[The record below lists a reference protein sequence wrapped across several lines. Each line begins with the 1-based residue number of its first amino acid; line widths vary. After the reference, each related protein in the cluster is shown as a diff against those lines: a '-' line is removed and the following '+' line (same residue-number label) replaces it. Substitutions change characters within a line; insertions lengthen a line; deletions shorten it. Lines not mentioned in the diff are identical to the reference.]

1 MNIGPGGICD
11 SEVRMRSRSTKIFFI
26 ANVLLLA
33 MAACQ
38 APETPLIVTT
48 QPPSELTLTAL
59 IQTLTAQPS
68 AVLTETPTVPP
79 TATYT
84 PSPLVTMV
92 SVSSVTN
99 CRTGPSRYYKLV
111 WKAEAG
117 TTLEVVGKHESTN
130 YWIVKLADGREC
142 WLWGEYASVEG
153 DLGSLPEYSPPEVGR
168 IEGELRTSAA
178 INAERISRADVSIGL
193 PDFPPSRTGND
204 GKFVFEDVPI
214 GEIKI
219 DVKHEHHMFSN
230 SIRVIVQ
237 TGQLSTVTILPI
249 VPTDLTI
256 PAPTST
262 GLCPIFQPNC
272 QFLPTPG
279 PAKP

>member
-1 MNIGPGGICD
+1 
-11 SEVRMRSRSTKIFFI
+11 MRSRSTKILFI
-26 ANVLLLA
+26 ANVLFMA

-92 SVSSVTN
+92 SVSSATN
-99 CRTGPSRYYKLV
+99 CRTGPSRYYKFV

-117 TTLEVVGKHESTN
+117 TILEVIGKHEPAN
-130 YWIVKLADGREC
+130 YWIVKLADGRDC

-153 DLGSLPEYSPPEVGR
+153 DLGSLPEYIPPEVGR
-168 IEGELRTSAA
+168 IEGELRTSPAT
-178 INAERISRADVSIGL
+178 NAEKIAQADVSIGL

-219 DVKHEHHMFSN
+219 DVKHEHHKFSN
-230 SIRVIVQ
+230 SIRVIVRI
-237 TGQLSTVTILPI
+237 GQLSTVTILPI

-262 GLCPIFQPNC
+262 GSCPIFQPNC